1 MKHKITFLIIAV
13 FTSMLSAQTVSIEGG
28 SSYASISAAIAAAS
42 DGDVI
47 DITGTHT
54 ETISIGKS
62 ITLRG
67 TDPTTDIIQA
77 AASAAGGTKRVIAIY
92 QPSGADKNITI
103 ENLGVKN
110 GNSTSQ
116 GVKSGG
122 GILVDKNTNGSIT
135 LNNLIIDPSLNKK

>member
-54 ETISIGKS
+54 ESIDISKA

-67 TDPTTDIIQA
+67 TDPSTDIIQA
-77 AASAAGGTKRVIAIY
+77 AATQGAATSRVIVA
-92 QPSGADKNITI
+92 SGDKNITI
-103 ENLGVKN
+103 ENLTVQN
-110 GNSTSQ
+110 GN
-116 GVKSGG
+116 
-122 GILVDKNTNGSIT
+122 
-135 LNNLIIDPSLNKK
+135 